1 MLLGSRILDEKDADR
16 LIAVGAAILIA
27 GVVSDNVNLWLKQVA
42 SRPQYKYLITLDD
55 PRSAFR
61 SWWQMVPNLAGSD
74 DSFKSWPS
82 GNMTIAAMMFS
93 LPMLADVT
101 KKRSAGRNFRCFIFA
116 CAFVLLYGY
125 NRIHMT
131 NHFLTDV
138 CFGTL
143 ITYLI
148 HAVVSKALLPEKK
161 TD

>member
-1 MLLGSRILDEKDADR
+1 MI
-16 LIAVGAAILIA
+16 
-27 GVVSDNVNLWLKQVA
+27 
-42 SRPQYKYLITLDD
+42 
-55 PRSAFR
+55 
-61 SWWQMVPNLAGSD
+61 
-74 DSFKSWPS
+74 
-82 GNMTIAAMMFS
+82 S

-101 KKRSAGRNFRCFIFA
+101 KKRSEYRYFRRFIFA

-131 NHFLTDV
+131 NHFLTGV

-148 HAVVSKALLPEKK
+148 HAIVSKALMPAEK